1 MKVVSCPHCGS
12 QRIVIAKVPKDVVVV
27 QPCPVCHEF
36 VVLFRRKVI
45 ALNRAILEKGSFD
58 ERKAHIAEII
68 AEFLEPDL
76 FAAESVEED
85 ASPFDGLFRQMAEA
99 EDGAPGDPGDEA
111 GEADEAMDD
120 AADDDAD
127 EEDDEE
133 GISDEEVDRFV
144 RVELKKLDDPR
155 YFRKHFG

>member
-45 ALNRAILEKGSFD
+45 ALNRAILEKGTFD

-76 FAAESVEED
+76 FASESGEEA

-99 EDGAPGDPGDEA
+99 EDGAPGDAGDEAA
-111 GEADEAMDD
+111 GEADEAAEDG
-120 AADDDAD
+120 AFDDD
-127 EEDDEE
+127 EEDEE
-133 GISDEEVDRFV
+133 GISEEEVDRFV